1 MQHGRLDRLSPPR
14 DETPSVVQHTA
25 PDATETL
32 RLARRRTSRRGA
44 PQLPARLRGLPPR
57 ARYRDARTGAVH
69 YAAVLTGYGMHLD
82 LPPGDWSS
90 AAVHL
95 VREKEA

>member
-1 MQHGRLDRLSPPR
+1 M
-14 DETPSVVQHTA
+14 QHTA

-32 RLARRRTSRRGA
+32 RPAWRRTSRHGA
-44 PQLPARLRGLPPR
+44 PQLPARLRGLTPR

-69 YAAVLTGYGMHLD
+69 HAVVLTGYGMHLD
-82 LPPGDWSS
+82 LPPGDRSG